1 MNRRSDARYVRAAKR
16 FRQKRY
22 LFLKELLP
30 PPLLEYLKVYYAIL
44 LADNRFSH
52 DSQCPSS
59 LSLGCDPALDALL
72 EWIRPELGRLV
83 GFSLAPTYSYT
94 RCYAKGELLV
104 RHVDRAACEISVTA
118 SIQIPKG
125 AGPSVMYLKP
135 PHAKEAKV
143 EMLEGDGCV
152 YAGTEVEHWRERF
165 RVDGYIQL
173 FLHFVARR
181 GPHYPNLLFDG
192 RERLG
197 TATQQSNKK
206 RDKRDRTDH
215 TFRYGKRSKTATE
228 DKSSQEKRTRPARS
242 PIRRASARR
251 RGKR

>member
-1 MNRRSDARYVRAAKR
+1 MSRRPDAGYVRAAKR

-22 LFLKELLP
+22 LFLKGLLP

-44 LADNRFSH
+44 LADNRFSP

-59 LSLGCDPALDALL
+59 LSLGGDPALDAVL

-83 GFSLAPTYSYT
+83 GFTLAPTYSYT
-94 RCYAKGELLV
+94 RRYAKGELLA

-143 EMLEGDGCV
+143 EMREGDGCV
-152 YAGTEVEHWRERF
+152 YAGAEVEHWRDRF

-173 FLHFVARR
+173 FLHFISRS
-181 GPHYPNLLFDG
+181 GPHYPNLLYDG

-197 TATQQSNKK
+197 TAAQKQSKKK
-206 RDKRDRTDH
+206 RDKTGRSHH
-215 TFRYGKRSKTATE
+215 TFR
-228 DKSSQEKRTRPARS
+228 
-242 PIRRASARR
+242 
-251 RGKR
+251 